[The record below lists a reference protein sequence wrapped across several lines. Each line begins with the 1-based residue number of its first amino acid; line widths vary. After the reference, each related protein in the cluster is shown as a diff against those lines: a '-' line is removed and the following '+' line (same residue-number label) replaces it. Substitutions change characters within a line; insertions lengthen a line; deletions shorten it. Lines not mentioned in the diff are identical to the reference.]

1 MEIIIAEDSGFCYGV
16 QRALNIAERT
26 RKAKSGSVVTLGELI
41 HNPQVIAGL
50 RARGIRAAASPD
62 DISEGTVIIRS
73 HGIAP
78 EVRRRLVRK
87 KIGIADATC
96 PTVARIQKLVESL
109 SRTHPEVVIVGSR
122 THPETLGLLGFSRG
136 KGVAVENE
144 SEAGAL
150 PRRRKR
156 AVLAQSTQDAGTF
169 GRVVA
174 ALVGRT
180 GALSVFDTIC
190 RATQARQESTAALAS
205 RVDTMFI
212 VGGKTSSNTEKLYRI
227 SKRIQRRTFFVE
239 SADRI
244 TAEMLKGARTIGI
257 SGGAS
262 TPPGALQEAAA
273 RIQKSFES
281 K

>member
-41 HNPQVIAGL
+41 HNPQVVAELEAG
-50 RARGIRAAASPD
+50 GIRAADSPD
-62 DISEGTVIIRS
+62 EIEGGTVVIRS

-78 EVRRRLVRK
+78 EVRRRLIRK
-87 KIGIADATC
+87 KVRIADATC
-96 PTVARIQKLVESL
+96 PTVVRIQKLVESL

-122 THPETLGLLGFSRG
+122 THPETQGLLGFSRG
-136 KGVAVENE
+136 RGIAVENE

-169 GRVVA
+169 GRIVA
-174 ALVGRT
+174 ALIGRT
-180 GALSVFDTIC
+180 GALSVYDTIC
-190 RATQARQESTAALAS
+190 PATRARQESTAALAS
-205 RVDTMFI
+205 RVDAMFI
-212 VGGKTSSNTEKLYRI
+212 IGGKTSSNTEKLYRI

-239 SADRI
+239 RADRI
-244 TAEMLKGARTIGI
+244 TAGMLKGARTIGI

-273 RIQKSFES
+273 RIHQYFEHN
-281 K
+281 